1 MEGKKVTEED
11 IRVSVGKD
19 STDRLRAEI
28 LDAQN
33 VLDKAQVGSL
43 SRDRLI
49 EYVCQLRS
57 LADQTERVQNVTGG
71 FNPKIVKWDGG
82 KVGAAEGGAKPE
94 VGTLGATDMASV
106 LIKMLQNMEDQAK
119 RQIEEEVKR
128 EEKRGEE
135 IKKQKEERDAEIKR
149 QEKREEDWRQEKIDE
164 RKRREQREDDFQKEH
179 FEAMKSQEE
188 QLRLLAEQK

>member
-33 VLDKAQVGSL
+33 VLDKAQIGSL

-57 LADQTERVQNVTGG
+57 LADQTERVQNMIEG

-94 VGTLGATDMASV
+94 VGTVGAADMASV
-106 LIKMLQNMEDQAK
+106 LMKMLQNMDEQAK
-119 RQIEEEVKR
+119 RQKEEHDQEVKR
-128 EEKRGEE
+128 
-135 IKKQKEERDAEIKR
+135 QKEERDQEIK
-149 QEKREEDWRQEKIDE
+149 K
-164 RKRREQREDDFQKEH
+164 
-179 FEAMKSQEE
+179 
-188 QLRLLAEQK
+188 